1 MVRIIPQRGVAL
13 VAAASALTVMVKAF
27 LPLATNTDHRTLTL
41 GTALIALALT
51 ATATVVGVDRAALVV
66 IGAKTHIRVGATL
79 KTRATLHLAG
89 RMVVA
94 VAALGRAPKQGVEA
108 VAAALG

>member
-13 VAAASALTVMVKAF
+13 VAAASALTVMVKAL
-27 LPLATNTDHRTLTL
+27 LPLATHTDHRTLTL
-41 GTALIALALT
+41 RTPILTLALT
-51 ATATVVGVDRAALVV
+51 AGVTVVVAVLAALVA
-66 IGAKTHIRVGATL
+66 IMGKTHIRVGATL
-79 KTRATLHLAG
+79 KTRTTLHLAG

-94 VAALGRAPKQGVEA
+94 VAALRRAPKQGVEA